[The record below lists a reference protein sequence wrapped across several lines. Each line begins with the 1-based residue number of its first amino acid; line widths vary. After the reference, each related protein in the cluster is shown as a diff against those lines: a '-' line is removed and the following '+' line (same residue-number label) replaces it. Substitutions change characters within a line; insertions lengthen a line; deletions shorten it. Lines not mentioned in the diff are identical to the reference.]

1 MARKLRVH
9 YPGAIYHV
17 MNRGDQREAVF
28 RDGDDR
34 QKFLFELGKDCRKTE
49 WPAAAPF
56 LPRRAICN
64 LENLAGDTKT
74 ALGPHRRLVVALGA
88 NLGLF
93 SFGWDRAGRV

>member
-1 MARKLRVH
+1 MALCLDARKRVQ

-28 RDGDDR
+28 RDDEDR
-34 QKFLFELGKDCRKTE
+34 QKFLFELGKACRKTE

-64 LENLAGDTKT
+64 LENL
-74 ALGPHRRLVVALGA
+74 PVAP
-88 NLGLF
+88 NLPLPLKDA
-93 SFGWDRAGRV
+93 S